1 MNKLDFAQN
10 LSKQL
15 NPAQY
20 EAVTYPQGPLLIFAG
35 AGSGKTRVLTY
46 RIAHLVGALGVDPY
60 NILAVT
66 FTNKAAGEMK
76 QRLEKLLGRQFQGL
90 WVSTFHSLCARILR
104 FDGELLGYN
113 RNFSIY
119 DQDDSL
125 SLIKRCY
132 KELGMQDANPAPGI
146 CAVKISRAK
155 DRLIYPQEY
164 KSSASNLIERN
175 VARVY
180 ERYQEELLASNALD
194 FDDLIMKAV
203 ELFRKSPEILDKYR
217 QRFLHIL
224 VDEYQDT
231 NHAQYV
237 LVNLLAAEHKNLC
250 VVGDDDQSIYGWR
263 GADISNIL
271 NFEKDFPGA
280 KVVRLEQNY
289 RSTQTI
295 LTAAS
300 AVVVKNVGRSPK
312 KLWTEGEVGN
322 KLTILPTE
330 DESREAATVVEKL
343 SELRSTDFLKLS
355 DFVILYRTNAQSR
368 SLEEVLRRT
377 GIPYEIVGGVRFY
390 ERMEI
395 KDILAYLRVIVNP
408 SDTVSLLRIVN
419 VPKRGIGAQTISKLQ
434 NWADSEKISFYE
446 ALILSEE
453 NPELS
458 QNVKKKLA
466 EFGKLLES
474 FKEKVGQLPPEELT
488 SEMIEKIDYI
498 HHLEENFPREE
509 AETRIDNVKE
519 LVSAMQELSERSE
532 TPTLEAFLEEVS
544 LLTDIDRWD
553 SECDKVT
560 LMTLHSAKG
569 LEFPVVFITGLEE
582 GLFPLS
588 RCMESREELEEER
601 RLFYV
606 GLTRARERVFLSY
619 AFRRRRFDD
628 VGSLRSQFLEEIP
641 QELVEEEKPERFA
654 EVYSQQELKQYAAAE
669 QLLEVGIR
677 VYHDSFGVGK
687 VLEKKGAGENLTV
700 TVLFEGY
707 LKKKIMVKY
716 ANMEILGH

>member
-1 MNKLDFAQN
+1 MDKLDFAQN
-10 LSKQL
+10 LKHQL

-20 EAVTYPQGPLLIFAG
+20 EAVTHPPGPLLIFAG

-76 QRLEKLLGRQFQGL
+76 QRLEKLLGGKFQGL

-104 FDGELLGYN
+104 FEGELLGYKK
-113 RNFSIY
+113 NFSIY

-132 KELGMQDANPAPGI
+132 KELGLQDANPAPGI
-146 CAVKISRAK
+146 CAVRISRAK
-155 DRLIYPQEY
+155 DRLIYPEEY
-164 KSSASNLIERN
+164 KSSASNLIEKN

-180 ERYQEELLASNALD
+180 ERYQEELLSANALD

-203 ELFRKSPEILDKYR
+203 ELFRRFSESLEKYR
-217 QRFLHIL
+217 RRFLHIL

-231 NHAQYV
+231 NHTQYV

-280 KVVRLEQNY
+280 KVVKLEQNY

-295 LTAAS
+295 LSAAS
-300 AVVVKNVGRSPK
+300 AVVVKNIGRSQK
-312 KLWTEGEVGN
+312 ELWTEGERGE
-322 KLTILPTE
+322 KITILPTE
-330 DESREAATVVEKL
+330 NEGHEANAVVGKL
-343 SELRSTDFLKLS
+343 SLLRSRDFVKLS
-355 DFVILYRTNAQSR
+355 DFVIVYRTNAQSR

-395 KDILAYLRVIVNP
+395 KDILAYLRVLVNP

-419 VPKRGIGAQTISKLQ
+419 VPKRGIGPQTISKLQ

-446 ALILSEE
+446 AVILSEE

-458 QNVKKKLA
+458 QNVKKKLDD
-466 EFGKLLES
+466 FGKLMESLKRKAGGLSLE
-474 FKEKVGQLPPEELT
+474 KLV
-488 SEMIEKIDYI
+488 SEVIEKTDYV
-498 HHLEENFPREE
+498 HHLEESFPLEE
-509 AETRIDNVKE
+509 AETRIDNVRE
-519 LVSAMQELSERSE
+519 LVSATQEFSERSE
-532 TPTLEAFLEEVS
+532 DTTLEGFLEEVS

-553 SECDKVT
+553 SESDKVT

-606 GLTRARERVFLSY
+606 GLTRAKERVFLSY

-641 QELVEEEKPERFA
+641 PELVKEEKPERLA
-654 EVYSQQELKQYAAAE
+654 EVYSQEELKRYAAAE
-669 QLLEVGIR
+669 ELLEIGIR

-687 VLEKKGAGENLTV
+687 IIEKKGAGENLTV

>member
-1 MNKLDFAQN
+1 MDKLDFAQN
-10 LSKQL
+10 LKNQL

-20 EAVTYPQGPLLIFAG
+20 EAVTHPQGPLLIFAG

-125 SLIKRCY
+125 SLVKRCY
-132 KELGMQDANPAPGI
+132 KQLGLRDANPAPGI

-155 DRLIYPQEY
+155 DRLIYPEEY
-164 KSSASNLIERN
+164 KSSASNLIEKN

-180 ERYQEELLASNALD
+180 ERYQEELLSANALD

-203 ELFRKSPEILDKYR
+203 ELFRKFSETLDKYR
-217 QRFLHIL
+217 RRFLHIL

-271 NFEKDFPGA
+271 NFEKDFRGA
-280 KVVRLEQNY
+280 KVVKLEQNY

-300 AVVVKNVGRSPK
+300 AVVVKNIGRSQK
-312 KLWTEGEVGN
+312 ELWTEGERGE
-322 KLTILPTE
+322 KITILPTE
-330 DESREAATVVEKL
+330 NEGHEANAVVGKL
-343 SELRSTDFLKLS
+343 SELRSSDFMKLS
-355 DFVILYRTNAQSR
+355 DFVIVYRTNAQSR
-368 SLEEVLRRT
+368 SLEEALRRT

-395 KDILAYLRVIVNP
+395 KDILAYLRVLVNP

-419 VPKRGIGAQTISKLQ
+419 VPKRGIGPQTISKLQ
-434 NWADSEKISFYE
+434 NWADSEKISLYE
-446 ALILSEE
+446 AVILSEE

-458 QNVKKKLA
+458 QNVKKKLDD
-466 EFGKLLES
+466 FGKLMES
-474 FKEKVGQLPPEELT
+474 FKRKAGGLSLEKLV
-488 SEMIEKIDYI
+488 SEVIEKTDYV
-498 HHLEENFPREE
+498 HHLEESFPLEE

-519 LVSAMQELSERSE
+519 LVSAMHEFSERSE
-532 TPTLEAFLEEVS
+532 DTTLEGFLEEVS

-553 SECDKVT
+553 SESDKVT

-606 GLTRARERVFLSY
+606 GLTRAKERVFLSY

-641 QELVEEEKPERFA
+641 RELVKEEKPETLA
-654 EVYSQQELKQYAAAE
+654 EVYSQQELKRYAAAE
-669 QLLEVGIR
+669 ELLEIGIR

-687 VLEKKGAGENLTV
+687 IIEKRGAGENLTV

>member
-1 MNKLDFAQN
+1 MGRLDFAQN
-10 LSKQL
+10 LKNQL

-20 EAVTYPQGPLLIFAG
+20 EAVTHPQGPLLIFAG

-46 RIAHLVGALGVDPY
+46 RIAHLVEALGVDPY

-104 FDGELLGYN
+104 FDGEVLGYKK
-113 RNFSIY
+113 NFSIY

-155 DRLIYPQEY
+155 DRLIYPDEY
-164 KSSASNLIERN
+164 RSSASNLIERN

-203 ELFRKSPEILDKYR
+203 ELFRKFSEILDKYR

-289 RSTQTI
+289 RSTQSI

-312 KLWTEGEVGN
+312 KLWTQGEVGE
-322 KLTILPTE
+322 KLTVLPTE
-330 DESREAATVVEKL
+330 DESREATAVVEKI
-343 SELRSTDFLKLS
+343 SGLRSTDFLKLS

-408 SDTVSLLRIVN
+408 SDTVSLLRIIN
-419 VPKRGIGAQTISKLQ
+419 VPKRGIGPQTISKLQ
-434 NWADSEKISFYE
+434 KWADAENISLYE

-453 NPELS
+453 SPELS

-466 EFGKLLES
+466 DFGKLTES
-474 FKEKVGQLPPEELT
+474 FKKKAGELSPEKLA
-488 SEMIEKIDYI
+488 SEVIEKTDYI
-498 HHLEENFPREE
+498 HHLEEAFPREE
-509 AETRIDNVKE
+509 AESRIDNVKE
-519 LVSAMQELSERSE
+519 LVSAMQEFSERSE
-532 TPTLEAFLEEVS
+532 SPTLEAFLEEVS

-553 SECDKVT
+553 SESDKVT

-606 GLTRARERVFLSY
+606 GLTRAKERVFLSY

-641 QELVEEEKPERFA
+641 QELVQEEKPERLA
-654 EVYSQQELKQYAAAE
+654 EVYSRQELKKYAAAE
-669 QLLEVGIR
+669 QLLEIGIR

-687 VLEKKGAGENLTV
+687 IIEKKGAGENLTV

>member
-1 MNKLDFAQN
+1 MDRLDFAQN
-10 LSKQL
+10 LKNQL

-20 EAVTYPQGPLLIFAG
+20 EAVTHPQGPLLIFAG

-46 RIAHLVGALGVDPY
+46 RIAHLVETLRVDPY

-76 QRLEKLLGRQFQGL
+76 QRLEKLLGGKFQGL

-104 FDGELLGYN
+104 FDGEVLGYKK
-113 RNFSIY
+113 NFSIY

-155 DRLIYPQEY
+155 DRLIYPDEY
-164 KSSASNLIERN
+164 RSSASNLIERN
-175 VARVY
+175 VARAY
-180 ERYQEELLASNALD
+180 EKYQGELSSSNALD

-203 ELFRKSPEILDKYR
+203 ELFRKFSEILDKYR

-300 AVVVKNVGRSPK
+300 AVVVKDVGRSPK
-312 KLWTEGEVGN
+312 KLWTEGELGE

-330 DESREAATVVEKL
+330 DESREAIAVVEKL
-343 SELRSTDFLKLS
+343 SGLRSTDFLTLS

-408 SDTVSLLRIVN
+408 SDTVSLLRIIN
-419 VPKRGIGAQTISKLQ
+419 MPKRGIGPQTISKLQ
-434 NWADSEKISFYE
+434 NWADSEKISLYE

-458 QNVKKKLA
+458 QNVKKKLDD
-466 EFGKLLES
+466 FGKLTES
-474 FKEKVGQLPPEELT
+474 FKKKAGELSPEKLA
-488 SEMIEKIDYI
+488 SEVIEKTDYL
-498 HHLEENFPREE
+498 HHLEEAFPREE
-509 AETRIDNVKE
+509 AESRIDNVKE
-519 LVSAMQELSERSE
+519 LVSAVQEFSERSE
-532 TPTLEAFLEEVS
+532 SPTLEAFLEEVS

-553 SECDKVT
+553 SESDKVT

-606 GLTRARERVFLSY
+606 GLTRAKERVFLSY

-641 QELVEEEKPERFA
+641 QELVEEQKPERLA
-654 EVYSQQELKQYAAAE
+654 EVYSQQELKKYAAAE
-669 QLLEVGIR
+669 QLLEIGIR

-687 VLEKKGAGENLTV
+687 IIEKKGAGENLTV

>member
-1 MNKLDFAQN
+1 MDKLDFAQN
-10 LSKQL
+10 LKNQL

-20 EAVTYPQGPLLIFAG
+20 EAVTHPQGPLLIFAG
-35 AGSGKTRVLTY
+35 AGSGKTRVLTN
-46 RIAHLVGALGVDPY
+46 RIAHLVETLRVDPY

-66 FTNKAAGEMK
+66 FTNKAAGEMN

-104 FDGELLGYN
+104 FDGEVLGYKK
-113 RNFSIY
+113 NFSIY

-155 DRLIYPQEY
+155 DRLIYPDEY

-203 ELFRKSPEILDKYR
+203 ELFRKFSEILDKYR

-312 KLWTEGEVGN
+312 KLWTEGEVGE

-330 DESREAATVVEKL
+330 DESREAIAVVEKL
-343 SELRSTDFLKLS
+343 SGLRSTDFLTLS

-368 SLEEVLRRT
+368 SLEEALRRT

-395 KDILAYLRVIVNP
+395 KDVLAYLRVIVNP
-408 SDTVSLLRIVN
+408 SDSVSLLRIIN
-419 VPKRGIGAQTISKLQ
+419 VPKRGIGPQTISKLQ
-434 NWADSEKISFYE
+434 KWADSEKISFYE
-446 ALILSEE
+446 ALILSED

-466 EFGKLLES
+466 DFGKLAES
-474 FKEKVGQLPPEELT
+474 FKKKAGELLPEKLA
-488 SEMIEKIDYI
+488 SEVIEKTNYL
-498 HHLEENFPREE
+498 HHLEEAFPREE
-509 AETRIDNVKE
+509 AESRIDNVKE
-519 LVSAMQELSERSE
+519 LVSAVQEFSERSE

-553 SECDKVT
+553 PESDKVT

-606 GLTRARERVFLSY
+606 GLTRAKERVFLSY

-641 QELVEEEKPERFA
+641 QELVEEQKPERLA
-654 EVYSQQELKQYAAAE
+654 EVYSQQELKKYAAAE
-669 QLLEVGIR
+669 QLLEIGIR

-687 VLEKKGAGENLTV
+687 IIEKKGAGENLTV